1 MSTIIVPAVNNLI
14 CPDAGEWLLRSGIQ
28 DASGGVARY
37 YLSDRGLN
45 APISTEITG
54 YYANSLMTLYKQSG
68 DSRYL
73 EAAVKAA
80 GYLNSAWDEE
90 CSAMPFECEGDD
102 QKYSYF
108 FDTGI
113 IIRGLLAVW
122 REVGTPRFLATAE
135 KCGES
140 MAEDF
145 FDGKDFSPIVE
156 IPYKNALPYEPAR
169 WSRSPGCY
177 QLKAALG
184 WYELWEA
191 TKQERYRT
199 LYRSLLESA
208 LESNAYFLPGSDTDL
223 PVMDRLHAYS
233 YFLES
238 LLPVIE
244 EGDCARALASGIDRV
259 AEYARAIAPKFL
271 RSDVL
276 AQVLR
281 VRLFADQ
288 CGAASLDRGA
298 AEEEV
303 SLLKSFQSADADV
316 RLRGGFWF
324 GRKDGEVLPFMN
336 PVSTAFSQQALEM
349 WDRYQKGNRDLRWQ
363 SLI

>member
-1 MSTIIVPAVNNLI
+1 MSTISVPAVKNLI
-14 CPDAGEWLLRSGIQ
+14 CADAGEWSLRSGIQ
-28 DASGGVARY
+28 EAGGGVARY
-37 YLSDRGLN
+37 YLSDRGRN
-45 APISTEITG
+45 APVSTEITG
-54 YYANSLMTLYKQSG
+54 YYASSLMTMYQQSG
-68 DSRYL
+68 DSLYL
-73 EAAVKAA
+73 EAALKAA
-80 GYLNSAWDEE
+80 EYLVNAWDEE
-90 CSAMPFECEGDD
+90 CSAMPFECEGDG

-113 IIRGLLAVW
+113 IVRGLLAVW

-145 FDGKDFSPIVE
+145 FDGKDFSPIIE
-156 IPYKNALPYEPAR
+156 IPYKNVLRYEPAR

-191 TKQERYRT
+191 TRKERYRT
-199 LYRSLLESA
+199 LYRSLLEA
-208 LESNAYFLPGSDTDL
+208 AVESNTYFLPGSDTDV

-233 YFLES
+233 YFLEG

-244 EGDCARALASGIDRV
+244 EEDCARALASGIERA

-276 AQVLR
+276 AQLLR
-281 VRLFADQ
+281 VRMFADQ
-288 CGAASLDRGA
+288 YGVAPLDRGA
-298 AEEEV
+298 AREEV
-303 SLLKSFQSADADV
+303 SLLQKFQSGDADL
-316 RLRGGFWF
+316 RLKGGFWF
-324 GRKDGEVLPFMN
+324 GRKDGNVLPFMN

-349 WDRYQKGNRDLRWQ
+349 CDRYQKRDRDLRWQ